1 MRGRCA
7 VAGGGWATPAGGRA
21 PKRRVF
27 SILLCVHVRRRRRRF
42 KFIVSVVRIRAT
54 VNSRSATTPGKGE
67 QSAREVK
74 TGRFRIKVPFCQ
86 NDYYLAMHIT
96 PTRATHATHAHTIVR
111 SNNTDTV
118 CGASKTGDGVGGD
131 GGSRAWRRR
140 SATVGDSRRR
150 QRCDTTCLA
159 ASVPHRCCLPPPMKS
174 WRNILRTAQA
184 CASRSRQRRGR
195 ALCGGPRYGA
205 VEIAPQQ
212 AAGWVQQPDRCSL
225 THLRA
230 LGV

>member
-111 SNNTDTV
+111 SNNTV
-118 CGASKTGDGVGGD
+118 CVAPVKLAMVWVVMVAHERGGD
-131 GGSRAWRRR
+131 GRRR
-140 SATVGDSRRR
+140 SATVGDGSGAIRPAWQPPCHIVAACRR
-150 QRCDTTCLA
+150 Q
-159 ASVPHRCCLPPPMKS
+159 
-174 WRNILRTAQA
+174 
-184 CASRSRQRRGR
+184 
-195 ALCGGPRYGA
+195 
-205 VEIAPQQ
+205 
-212 AAGWVQQPDRCSL
+212 
-225 THLRA
+225 
-230 LGV
+230 